1 MLVRVPLEALASTPL
16 LIRHAPAFRPHT
28 NPSKETMAKQLT
40 QGEFTPINL
49 ANFAKRFVED
59 QNFPADCEVRFSK
72 MGKSKSPHGNDLVT
86 VRLPFAPGH
95 IKPETKVTTV
105 IEMVRAAL
113 AAHED
118 NPSYKVQLWGPN
130 EAKKKNRTVKLT
142 GSIQMKTL
150 LVRLTD
156 QKAHVDARELAN
168 DRLAQT
174 NAFVDDLVSWAKS
187 EHKQWRVA
195 VRELLT
201 TAMTKHRIS

>member
-1 MLVRVPLEALASTPL
+1 
-16 LIRHAPAFRPHT
+16 
-28 NPSKETMAKQLT
+28 MAKQLT
-40 QGEFTPINL
+40 QGALKTINL

-59 QNFPADCEVRFSK
+59 QNFPADCELRFLKES
-72 MGKSKSPHGNDLVT
+72 KSKWANGHENVT
-86 VRLPFAPGH
+86 VRLPFAPDL

-105 IEMVRAAL
+105 IEMVSAAL

-130 EAKKKNRTVKLT
+130 EVKKKKRIVKLT

-150 LVRLTD
+150 LVRLAD
-156 QKAHVDARELAN
+156 QKAHVDARELAK
-168 DRLAQT
+168 DRSAQA

-201 TAMTKHRIS
+201 TAMAKHRIS